1 MGSKKFRNPEKRQRK
16 AAEKTIAVNTFWDDA
31 RDLYHK
37 SVSAINQTHGQLAY
51 FLKTLVADPER
62 VALIKDVTGLV
73 GNINLLS
80 RDIEEHSQ
88 RLAAIFA
95 THSEKHGGTS
105 TPDEHL
111 SVIQIHGQYHDA
123 LEIYDTTIMPTVTH
137 IFEQIGAIEELLI
150 SQEADIVPE
159 LGESVEEVADVPFN
173 ETQEEKVEHV

>member
-31 RDLYHK
+31 RDLYYK
-37 SVSAINQTHGQLAY
+37 SVSAIDQTHGQLAH
-51 FLKTLVADPER
+51 FLRTLVADPEK
-62 VALIKDVTGLV
+62 VAMIKDTAGLV
-73 GNINLLS
+73 NNINLLS

-95 THSEKHGGTS
+95 THSDKSGGTS

-137 IFEQIGAIEELLI
+137 IFEQIGAIEELLM
-150 SQEADIVPE
+150 SQQEEASSE
-159 LGESVEEVADVPFN
+159 LSESVEEVTDVTVN
-173 ETQEEKVEHV
+173 ETQKEKAEHV